1 MADFNPSMLSTQAQ
15 LVDDSGLD
23 PNSLTQ
29 AAAPWMT
36 SVQLPPLASSSTK
49 NAIMRQG
56 QAVNVTNAAAMPWAN
71 QTQQVVDPTGLVQS
85 GADPFSQG
93 VIMPD
98 EDMTSPPP
106 GRTDF
111 TQDIDGAFSQR
122 SAGANHWS
130 EVARSGNGN
139 ATSDMEVQDEKDYF
153 EVDGLGE
160 HLECLSLVES
170 TRVDGLGRLANIPQ
184 FRWPHM
190 GEVPPYAP
198 APGKTWVRRRV
209 VTNTRQ
215 PGGNRVAKVKWAM
228 MSPSKVQSAVASG
241 NLPAPGGVAGMG
253 AFTATTGISLG
264 VGIAAGLA
272 LYLLVLRKKK

>member
-1 MADFNPSMLSTQAQ
+1 MADFNPSLLNAQ
-15 LVDDSGLD
+15 DQMISVDDSGLD
-23 PNSLTQ
+23 PNALTQ
-29 AAAPWMT
+29 SAAPWMS
-36 SVQLPPLASSSTK
+36 SVQLPPLASSATK
-49 NAIMRQG
+49 GAIMRQG
-56 QAVNVTNAAAMPWAN
+56 QAMSPTNAGAMPWMN
-71 QTQQVVDPTGLVQS
+71 QAPVDPTALVQS
-85 GADPFSQG
+85 GSDPFSQG
-93 VIMPD
+93 VVMPD
-98 EDMTSPPP
+98 EDMSTPPP
-106 GRTDF
+106 ARTDF

-122 SAGANHWS
+122 SAGAKHFS
-130 EVARSGNGN
+130 EIARSGNGN
-139 ATSDMEVQDEKDYF
+139 ATSDLDVQDDKDYT

-209 VTNTRQ
+209 VTNARQ
-215 PGGNRVAKVKWAM
+215 PGGTRVAKVKWAM
-228 MSPSKVQSAVASG
+228 MSPAKVQQAIASG
-241 NLPAPGGVAGMG
+241 NLPGSVSGLG

>member
-56 QAVNVTNAAAMPWAN
+56 QAMTPINAGAMPWMN
-71 QTQQVVDPTGLVQS
+71 QQVVDPTGLVQS

-93 VIMPD
+93 VVMPD
-98 EDMTSPPP
+98 EDMTTPPP
-106 GRTDF
+106 ARTDF

-122 SAGANHWS
+122 SAGAKHFS
-130 EVARSGNGN
+130 EIARSGNGN
-139 ATSDMEVQDEKDYF
+139 ATSDMEVQDDKDYT

-272 LYLLVLRKKK
+272 IYLLVLRKKK

>member
-1 MADFNPSMLSTQAQ
+1 MADFDPSMLAQ
-15 LVDDSGLD
+15 NTLLVDDSGLD

-29 AAAPWMT
+29 GAAPWMT

-49 NAIMRQG
+49 SAIMRQG
-56 QAVNVTNAAAMPWAN
+56 AGAAPWAN
-71 QTQQVVDPTGLVQS
+71 QQAPVDPTGMVQS
-85 GADPFSQG
+85 GSDPFSQG
-93 VIMPD
+93 VVMPD
-98 EDMTSPPP
+98 EDMTTPPP
-106 GRTDF
+106 ARTDF

-122 SAGANHWS
+122 SAGAKHFS
-130 EVARSGNGN
+130 EIARSGNGN
-139 ATSDMEVQDEKDYF
+139 ATSDLDVQDDKDYT

-198 APGKTWVRRRV
+198 APGKTWVRRKV
-209 VTNTRQ
+209 VTNARQ

-228 MSPSKVQSAVASG
+228 MSPGKVQQAISSG
-241 NLPAPGGVAGMG
+241 NLPAPGGVAGLG
-253 AFTATTGISLG
+253 AMSSTAMTGISLG
-264 VGIAAGLA
+264 AGAAIG
-272 LYLLVLRKKK
+272 LVLWMLLKKKK